1 MGREARRVQPVV
13 VAVELLRQLRQ
24 LSRLLLG
31 PNPEVRNLELLRFAR
46 TDQIPTDESRPGPK
60 GVSSSS

>member
-46 TDQIPTDESRPGPK
+46 TDQIPKDESRPGPK